1 MGEHWPVTS
10 LRMNLFTVALG
21 LSLLGNVMVY
31 SATSKEYGTQYLV
44 VRFAHLTL
52 GVLAFFVAK
61 QVRYT
66 AWRKVMPAFYLVVL
80 VSLILVLIPGIG
92 TEVGGAR
99 RWFDLGP
106 MSLQPAEFA
115 KLAAILLLSCA
126 VARTRSGSGLPV
138 WPVLAVGLL
147 FGLVL
152 IEPDFGTSVV
162 IAAGTAGVLWASE
175 LRTINLLA
183 FGGVA
188 FAALFGVML
197 LEPYRRDR
205 FLTFLD
211 PWSVSDGSG
220 YQIVQS
226 MVAIKAGSFFGTGA
240 GAGVGD
246 VSIPE
251 AQTDMI
257 FALIGEELGLLGM
270 VSVIGA
276 FAFLALAG
284 FKIALN
290 APSVMARC
298 LAAGLATIFAV
309 QATCN
314 LGAAMGSVPLAGI
327 TLPFVSY
334 GGSSVLICFAAVG
347 ILYRISE
354 DGEKAREAKPRK
366 TSKRPTRLDRRRRDG
381 GARDPRALR
390 GG

>member
-1 MGEHWPVTS
+1 VTA
-10 LRMNLFTVALG
+10 LRTNLFAVALG

-31 SATSKEYGTQYLV
+31 SATKEYGTHYLV
-44 VRFAHLTL
+44 VRFAHLAL
-52 GVLAFFVAK
+52 GVVAFFAAK

-66 AWRKVMPAFYLVVL
+66 SWRKITPVFYFAVL
-80 VSLILVLIPGIG
+80 LSLILVLFPGLG
-92 TEVGGAR
+92 TEVRGAR

-106 MSLQPAEFA
+106 WSLQPGEFA
-115 KLAAILLLSCA
+115 KLAAVLLLSCA
-126 VARTRSGSGLPV
+126 VARARPGSGLPA
-138 WPVLAVGLL
+138 WPMLGVGLL

-162 IAAGTAGVLWASE
+162 VAAGAAGVLWASE
-175 LRTINLLA
+175 LRTRDLLI
-183 FGGVA
+183 FGGLA
-188 FAALFGVML
+188 FAALVVMML
-197 LEPYRRDR
+197 LAPYRRDR

-226 MVAIKAGSFFGTGA
+226 MVAIKAGSFLGA
-240 GAGVGD
+240 GAGAGEGGVA
-246 VSIPE
+246 IPE

-270 VSVIGA
+270 VAVIGA
-276 FAFLALAG
+276 FSFLTLAS
-284 FKIALN
+284 FKIALK

-309 QATCN
+309 QTTFN
-314 LGAAMGSVPLAGI
+314 VGAAMGSVPLAGI

-334 GGSSVLICFAAVG
+334 GGSSTLVCFAAVG

-354 DGEKAREAKPRK
+354 DGEKAREAKPRRVSSSAERV
-366 TSKRPTRLDRRRRDG
+366 TDLDRRRRNRG
-381 GARDPRALR
+381 TRDPRALR

>member
-1 MGEHWPVTS
+1 VTA
-10 LRMNLFTVALG
+10 LRTNLFAVALG

-31 SATSKEYGTQYLV
+31 SATKEYGTHYLV
-44 VRFAHLTL
+44 VRFAHLAL
-52 GVLAFFVAK
+52 GVVAFFAAK

-66 AWRKVMPAFYLVVL
+66 SWRKITPVFYFAVL
-80 VSLILVLIPGIG
+80 LSLILVLFPGLG
-92 TEVGGAR
+92 TEVRGAR

-106 MSLQPAEFA
+106 WSLQPGEFA
-115 KLAAILLLSCA
+115 KLAAVLLLSCA
-126 VARTRSGSGLPV
+126 VARARPGSGLPA
-138 WPVLAVGLL
+138 WPMLGVGLL

-162 IAAGTAGVLWASE
+162 VVAGAAGVLWASE
-175 LRTINLLA
+175 LRTRDLLV
-183 FGGVA
+183 FGGLA
-188 FAALFGVML
+188 FAALVVMML
-197 LEPYRRDR
+197 LAPYRRDR

-226 MVAIKAGSFFGTGA
+226 MVAIKAGSFLGA
-240 GAGVGD
+240 GAGAGEGGVA
-246 VSIPE
+246 IPE

-270 VSVIGA
+270 VAVIGA
-276 FAFLALAG
+276 FSFLTLAS
-284 FKIALN
+284 FKIALK

-309 QATCN
+309 QTTFN
-314 LGAAMGSVPLAGI
+314 VGAAMGSVPLAGI

-334 GGSSVLICFAAVG
+334 GGSSTLVCFAAVG

-354 DGEKAREAKPRK
+354 DGEKAREAKPRRVSSSAERV
-366 TSKRPTRLDRRRRDG
+366 TDLDRRRRNRG
-381 GARDPRALR
+381 TRDPRALR